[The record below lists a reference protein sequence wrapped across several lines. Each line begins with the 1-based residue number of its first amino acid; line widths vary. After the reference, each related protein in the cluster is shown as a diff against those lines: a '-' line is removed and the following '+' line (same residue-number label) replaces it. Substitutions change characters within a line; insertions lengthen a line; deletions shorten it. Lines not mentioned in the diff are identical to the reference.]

1 MPDRQHEHDDHGHG
15 HGDGHAHGHAHGHGH
30 GHSHGPANYNAA
42 FAIGIG
48 LNLVFV
54 VAEAT
59 FGFLVNSLALV
70 ADAAHNLSDVAG
82 LVLAWGGAWLA
93 QRRPTARRTYGFR
106 RASILAA
113 VANATLLMIAVGGIL
128 VESVQRFRFPEPVA
142 SNTVI
147 WVATLGIVINGVTA
161 LMFMRGR
168 ESDINI
174 RGAFLHL
181 AGDAAVSLGVVISA
195 LIAQA
200 TGWLWVDPATGIG
213 ISLAILYSAWGLG
226 RDSFNLAFDMTPPG
240 IDPEAVKRY
249 LGGLPG
255 VVDVHDL
262 HIWPMSTTETALTA
276 HLVRPDAAVD
286 DALLARVGNEL
297 EKRFGIQHAT
307 LQVESG
313 DPAHPCRLAPADVV

>member
-1 MPDRQHEHDDHGHG
+1 MSDHQHDHKDHGHG
-15 HGDGHAHGHAHGHGH
+15 HGHAHSHGH
-30 GHSHGPANYNAA
+30 GHSHGPANYNTA
-42 FAIGIG
+42 FAVGIG

-59 FGFLVNSLALV
+59 FGFMVNSLALV

-113 VANATLLMIAVGGIL
+113 VANATLLMVAVGGIL

-168 ESDINI
+168 ENDINI

-240 IDPEAVKRY
+240 IDPDAVKGY
-249 LGGLPG
+249 LGSLPG

-276 HLVRPDAAVD
+276 HLVRPGAGVD
-286 DALLARVGNEL
+286 DALLARAGSEL
-297 EKRFGIQHAT
+297 ETKFGIQHAT
-307 LQVESG
+307 LQIEAG